1 MNRLLGIIFFVL
13 LIPFFSNA
21 QSKADKKYE
30 KELYQ
35 KANEH
40 MYNEN
45 YPEAQRT
52 YLKLLEIVPNNDLYL
67 LETGLS
73 FFFAASERD
82 EALSYFEQAKADSRP
97 DTLIELYYYLGR
109 AYQLNSK
116 FEDAVVNYEK
126 FKGYLK
132 DNKTGRQMS
141 EEIEGYIRMCQ
152 HGQYHLNLFAQN
164 PVANADAP
172 IKDLTKYFITE
183 TDYIAIEN
191 LGKKLNS
198 QYSDYTPLLLNKKN
212 NIVFTSRRNR
222 IDDSDSPL
230 FDGQFYEKVYIS
242 RFADGEWKQP
252 VEINYSSLFGASFQN
267 LPDKHISVIYINQDE
282 NILLSY
288 SDNKISQLRRTGT
301 KWSSS
306 EEFPEVINNPDALQS
321 SAAISNDGQTL
332 YVVSEKK
339 KGYGGR
345 DIYVS
350 QKQPDGTWG
359 ELENIGASINT
370 EKDEEAPYIT
380 KDNQKLYFASQGHS
394 SIGGYDIFVS
404 EKDKKGK
411 WTTAQSLGVPI
422 NTPADEIY
430 YIPKDEGD
438 VAYYSSSRPGGY
450 GDLDLYLIY
459 KGVEPIKKDTLPAIA
474 AAEEEKEENVE
485 EEIAMV
491 EEAEPEEVTEE
502 EPEEVLEEAPE
513 EIAEEV
519 AEEISEEVKEIV
531 KEVVEE
537 VAEANEQKEE
547 VAITETTEEVE
558 VEEVTKVKQEVA
570 EVVKEEKTKL
580 PQTKPTASSKPE
592 VKSLPAEVLANL
604 DFGFNSNQLSDEN
617 KAQLKKLAEEI
628 QNNENTVLTLNG
640 HADYIGTNEVNMQVS
655 KQRALV
661 VYKYL
666 VEEGTSP
673 NQLRLGYFG
682 EEKPLVPGQT
692 EDGKDIPE
700 NRAKNRRVD
709 FEVKEYKLYRFVLY
723 GFDSYAL
730 NNTSNATL
738 DEVVKY
744 LKANPGSKAQL
755 NGHTDKQGNV
765 DYNKYLSKKRVE
777 SVFNYLVEAGVEK
790 NRLVQNAYGVENPA
804 VPDGAGINQKYNRR
818 VEIHIN

>member
-13 LIPFFSNA
+13 TIPFFSNA
-21 QSKADKKYE
+21 QSKADKNYE

-45 YPEAQRT
+45 YSEAQRT

-82 EALSYFEQAKADSRP
+82 EALNYFEQAKADSRP

-230 FDGQFYEKVYIS
+230 FDGQFYEKVYVS

-252 VEINYSSLFGASFQN
+252 VELNYSSLFGASFQN
-267 LPDKHISVIYINQDE
+267 PPDKHISVIYINQDE

-404 EKDKKGK
+404 EKNNKGK
-411 WTTAQSLGVPI
+411 WSTAQSLGVPI

-438 VAYYSSSRPGGY
+438 FAYYSSSRPGGY

-491 EEAEPEEVTEE
+491 EE
-502 EPEEVLEEAPE
+502 
-513 EIAEEV
+513 
-519 AEEISEEVKEIV
+519 
-531 KEVVEE
+531 
-537 VAEANEQKEE
+537 
-547 VAITETTEEVE
+547 
-558 VEEVTKVKQEVA
+558 VTKVKQEVS

-655 KQRALV
+655 KQRALM

-682 EEKPLVPGQT
+682 EEKPLVPSQT